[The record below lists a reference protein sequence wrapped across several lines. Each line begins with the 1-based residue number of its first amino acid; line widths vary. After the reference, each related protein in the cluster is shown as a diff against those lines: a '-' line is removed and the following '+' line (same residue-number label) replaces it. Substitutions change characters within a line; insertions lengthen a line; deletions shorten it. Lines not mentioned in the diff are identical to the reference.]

1 MILPRE
7 VADLVDFTWL
17 IGGPQGSGVETA
29 STIFSRVC
37 AKAGYQIFGK
47 REFHSN
53 IKGEH
58 SYFEVRVSDKTVRS
72 NSSAVDLM
80 VSYDAETIFRHYS
93 TVAPGG
99 SIIYDLDM
107 RDTET
112 VDVATMDPY
121 FKERLHAE
129 IRRLGVPP
137 TVQGVLD
144 AAARSGV
151 QTYPVS
157 FRNLLA
163 DLAEQH
169 GNPRLKLMKRMYNV
183 LGVSLS
189 AGLVGLPRD
198 LLLGS
203 VQDVFSKKAMVKK
216 LNADAAA
223 HAYDSGADLGN
234 LDHALAG
241 AEKLPG
247 TALVQGHQGTAI
259 GKMVA
264 GCRFQSY
271 YPITPASDESVYL
284 ESNEILDVKHAEPG
298 SISVVQTEDEISAIG
313 MMIGAALAGVRSS
326 TSTSGP
332 GFSLMAEA
340 LGWAGINEVP
350 VVITLYQRSGPST
363 GLPTRHGQD
372 DLLFAVF
379 GGHGEFP
386 RIVYASGDIE
396 ESFYDTCLC
405 FNYSDVY
412 QLPVIHMMDKFLS
425 STTVTCPVFD
435 PSRVTIDRGRLLDSI
450 DGEYQR
456 FQLGGD
462 GISPRSYLGLKNGIF
477 WNTGDESDETGHI
490 TEDPVVRRQMM
501 DKRLSRMDVVLERVP
516 EEEQAVCHRTGEYT
530 IVSWGSTKG
539 PILDALEMLESEGVS
554 VGFIQVKMLH
564 PFPAKHVERLLEGA
578 RVIIDVESNQTGQMG
593 KLFSQ
598 SIFRRIDHYI
608 LKYTGRGM
616 TCDELHDAISDIIR
630 GGAPHRT
637 VLMHGS

>member
-1 MILPRE
+1 MILPRG

-137 TVQGVLD
+137 TVRGVLD

-151 QTYPVS
+151 RTYPVS
-157 FRNLLA
+157 FRDLLA

-223 HAYDSGADLGN
+223 HAYDSGADLGD
-234 LDHALAG
+234 LAHALAG
-241 AEKLPG
+241 AGKLPG

-284 ESNEILDVKHAEPG
+284 ESNEILDVKHAGPG

-313 MMIGAALAGVRSS
+313 MMIGAALTGVRSS

-435 PSRVTIDRGRLLDSI
+435 PSRITIDRGRLLDSI
-450 DGEYQR
+450 DGEYRR

-462 GISPRSYLGLKNGIF
+462 GISPRSYLGLKDGIF

-501 DKRLSRMDVVLERVP
+501 DKRLSRMDIVLERVP

-554 VGFIQVKMLH
+554 VGFIQIKMLH
-564 PFPAKHVERLLEGA
+564 PFPARRVERLLEGA
-578 RVIIDVESNQTGQMG
+578 RVVIDVESNQTGQMG

>member
-1 MILPRE
+1 MTPPRGE
-7 VADLVDFTWL
+7 ADLVDFTWL

-29 STIFSRVC
+29 STIFSKVC

-72 NSSAVDLM
+72 NSSEVDLM

-107 RDTET
+107 KDTET
-112 VDVATMDPY
+112 VDVSTMDPY

-129 IRRLGVPP
+129 IRRLGIPP
-137 TVQGVLD
+137 TVRGVLD

-157 FRNLLA
+157 FKNLLA

-189 AGLVGLPRD
+189 AGLSGLPRN

-203 VQDVFSKKAMVKK
+203 VQDVFSKKALVKK

-223 HAYDSGADLGN
+223 HAYDAGADLGG
-234 LDHALAG
+234 LAHALEG
-241 AEKLPG
+241 TEKLPG

-284 ESNEILDVKHAEPG
+284 ESNEILDVKHAGPG

-435 PSRVTIDRGRLLDSI
+435 SSRVTIDRGRLLDHI
-450 DGEYQR
+450 DGEYRR

-462 GISPRSYLGLKNGIF
+462 GISPRSYLGLKDGIF

-490 TEDPVVRRQMM
+490 TEDPVVRRQMR
-501 DKRLSRMDVVLERVP
+501 DKRLSRMDIVLERVP

-564 PFPAKHVERLLEGA
+564 PFPARRVERLLEGA
-578 RVIIDVESNQTGQMG
+578 RVVIDVESNQTGQMG